1 MAPAEPALGQETK
14 MIHTAIHSGFVPH
27 RRTRAFFLLRTAQH
41 VRSHEVGKELVR
53 ALLALAG
60 AVSWA
65 AVLMMLAGG

>member
-1 MAPAEPALGQETK
+1 
-14 MIHTAIHSGFVPH
+14 MIQSATYSGFVPH

-41 VRSHEVGKELVR
+41 VRSREVGWELVR

-65 AVLMMLAGG
+65 AVVIMLAGA